1 VSLLVL
7 LLAASQAA
15 GSAASR
21 PAGAASGSD
30 FAFAKLG
37 GSVHV
42 GFALVRSGGGT
53 GEGSIGEVVVP
64 GSDDVSRV
72 LFDQNGH
79 TYSGYR
85 LEAQALPLPGRF
97 KLSFRP
103 LEARI
108 AGELERRIDCPD
120 CLPPTP
126 LAAGEGSY
134 PTPRLVAD
142 GEATAIDLLAN
153 PQTHEKI
160 VDVLIVSR
168 RPIPVSAMREA
179 AERVKQALL
188 EVRRGDNFV
197 ARRSLEEA
205 AAAYARALALNP
217 NDASVCNRLGMC
229 YQRLGKDRE
238 AWQQYERALEL
249 NPDYYAVW
257 NNMGVIEHSRGRYK
271 QAVKRYERAVAL
283 KADYATAYKN
293 MGAAYFAMER
303 YEDGLEAYRTA
314 FRLDPGAFRASAN
327 APVQSSGV
335 DIGLQYFYF
344 AKISAQAGR
353 LDAALDLL
361 TKAYE
366 NGFRDFDRVAAD
378 HDFAAVLQHPRY
390 LALVA
395 GQPLPPTPLPTTG
408 GPPPSR

>member
-15 GSAASR
+15 GSATSR
-21 PAGAASGSD
+21 PGGPANGSD

-37 GSVHV
+37 GDVHV

-53 GEGSIGEVVVP
+53 GGGSIGEVVVP
-64 GSDDVSRV
+64 GSNDVSRV
-72 LFDQNGH
+72 LFDQKGGA
-79 TYSGYR
+79 YFGYR

-97 KLSFRP
+97 KVAFRS

-126 LAAGEGSY
+126 LAAGDASY
-134 PTPRLVAD
+134 PPPRLVAD
-142 GEATAIDLLAN
+142 GEATAIDLLFN
-153 PQTHEKI
+153 PQTREKI
-160 VDVLIVSR
+160 FDLLIVSR

-179 AERVKQALL
+179 AERIKKALI

-217 NDASVCNRLGMC
+217 NDATVCNQLGMC
-229 YQRLGKDRE
+229 YQRMGRDRE

-257 NNMGVIEHSRGRYK
+257 NNMGSIEHSRGRYK

-283 KADYATAYKN
+283 KGDYAKAYKN

-303 YEDGLEAYRTA
+303 YDDGLEAYRTA
-314 FRLDPGAFRASAN
+314 FRLDPSVFRSSAN
-327 APVQSSGV
+327 APVMTTGV
-335 DIGLQYFYF
+335 DIGLQYFFF
-344 AKISAQAGR
+344 AKICAQAGR

-378 HDFAAVLQHPRY
+378 HDFGALLEHPRY

-395 GQPLPPTPLPTTG
+395 GEPLPPTPAPGTA
-408 GPPPSR
+408 GPPPSH